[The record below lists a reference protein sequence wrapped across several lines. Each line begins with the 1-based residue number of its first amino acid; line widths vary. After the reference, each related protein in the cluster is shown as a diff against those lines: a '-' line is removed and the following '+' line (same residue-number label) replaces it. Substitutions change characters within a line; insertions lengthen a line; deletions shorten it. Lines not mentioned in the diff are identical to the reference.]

1 MNGRETGVTVK
12 VQGGEV
18 VTMDEFKYLG
28 STTESD
34 GSSIREVKK
43 RVQGGWSVEMSVR
56 VI

>member
-1 MNGRETGVTVK
+1 MK
-12 VQGGEV
+12 
-18 VTMDEFKYLG
+18 MDEFKYLG
-28 STTESD
+28 SATESD